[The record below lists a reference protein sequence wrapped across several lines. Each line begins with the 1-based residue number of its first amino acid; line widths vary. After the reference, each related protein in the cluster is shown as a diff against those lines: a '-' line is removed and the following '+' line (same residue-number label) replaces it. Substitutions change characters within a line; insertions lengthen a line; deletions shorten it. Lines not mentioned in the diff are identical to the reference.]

1 VLTLPGAIENIT
13 DKILG
18 DAKAKAEL
26 IIQEAKAKAERERSS
41 ILGEANQKQEQLQKE
56 AKASAEQL
64 KERLIEKNKIEL
76 RDKKLEAKQQALDMV
91 FSKSL
96 DRLDNMPADEFEK
109 FLADFCDKMRA
120 EIKEGDMIALP
131 EKYKD
136 IDIKKIDPRL
146 VPYTGERLVSGGFVL
161 ISGGIEQN
169 NTFFALLD
177 HLRYDMES
185 KLAEV
190 LF

>member
-1 VLTLPGAIENIT
+1 MPGAIENIT

-41 ILGEANQKQEQLQKE
+41 IVGEAKQKQTQLQKE

-64 KERLIEKNKIEL
+64 RERLIEKNKIEL

-109 FLADFCDKMRA
+109 FLANFCKKTQA
-120 EIKEGDMIALP
+120 TIKEGDTIALP

-146 VPYTGERLVSGGFVL
+146 SLCVGGRSVSGGFVL
-161 ISGGIEQN
+161 VSGGIEQN